1 MTPTRVQMWAA
12 LRAARFA
19 ATTGQPVT
27 VCPYDPTGDGRQR
40 LLALIFV
47 REYLRLRPSSA
58 VDHDD

>member
-1 MTPTRVQMWAA
+1 MWAA

-27 VCPYDPTGDGRQR
+27 ACPYDPAGDGRQH